1 MKWTMVV
8 SIVFLAGIAS
18 ARADAIVQ
26 ERYYDL
32 IRPHGHP
39 RSAAVHNADL
49 DYCYGQT
56 GAIRGLADTPE
67 FKECMLWAWLS
78 MAADPRFWPSTRRP
92 AAGTLR
98 LGLPRFLPAVA
109 GGAGR
114 ERFFLIDLSIR
125 HRPIRRS
132 Q

>member
-49 DYCYGQT
+49 DYCYSQT

-67 FKECMLWAWLS
+67 FKECMLGRGYRWQQ
-78 MAADPRFWPSTRRP
+78 TRVFGHPPDVPPPGPFDSGCP
-92 AAGTLR
+92 AFC
-98 LGLPRFLPAVA
+98 P
-109 GGAGR
+109 
-114 ERFFLIDLSIR
+114 
-125 HRPIRRS
+125 

>member
-1 MKWTMVV
+1 VIMKWTMVV
-8 SIVFLAGIAS
+8 SIAFLAGIAS

-67 FKECMLWAWLS
+67 FKECMLGRGYRWQQ
-78 MAADPRFWPSTRRP
+78 TRVFGHPPDVPVPGPFDSGCP
-92 AAGTLR
+92 AFC
-98 LGLPRFLPAVA
+98 P
-109 GGAGR
+109 
-114 ERFFLIDLSIR
+114 
-125 HRPIRRS
+125 

>member
-1 MKWTMVV
+1 MKCAIVG
-8 SIVFLAGIAS
+8 SIVFLAGIAG

-67 FKECMLWAWLS
+67 FKECMLGRGYRWQ
-78 MAADPRFWPSTRRP
+78 STRIFGHPPDVPPPGPFDSGCP
-92 AAGTLR
+92 AFGC
-98 LGLPRFLPAVA
+98 
-109 GGAGR
+109 
-114 ERFFLIDLSIR
+114 
-125 HRPIRRS
+125 
-132 Q
+132 